1 MEVENVLI
9 PAINPLA
16 AGYSEGDPEIQK
28 HFHYDFRSG
37 GDYKQ
42 RLNELARRPFLREEL
57 AEYISSFM
65 KPFPS
70 SDKVAQS
77 LEKLRFPNSAVV
89 IGGQQAGILTG
100 PLYTIHKI
108 ISIIVLSRKKERE
121 LGIPVVP
128 VFWIAGEDHDYQ
140 EVNHVFLPYA
150 DQIEKYVYPEKI
162 RGKRMISDCPVN
174 KEICMQWT
182 KSLIAK
188 LGETEYTN
196 ELLQMLEEAALRSQT
211 FVDYFAFLIMS
222 LFKDHGLLI
231 VDSGDP
237 GLRQLEKHIFV
248 QQIESAGQILKAV
261 RSQQEILSR
270 DGFTKAIDLHE
281 KSANLFFYD
290 KANDGRIL
298 LTYDER
304 RKMFSGKNGFPSFS
318 IDELF
323 EMARESPEKLS
334 NNVVTRPLT
343 QELLFPTLAFIAGPG
358 EIAYWAEL
366 KQVFELFQIKM
377 PVIVPRLNITLL
389 ERNIESLLGKLG
401 LDAPRILQKGAR
413 AVKESFING
422 VKNQN
427 ISSIFAEMKRQLQ
440 RNYQLLAGKVERDV
454 GSLLPLIRKNEV
466 LLMKQ
471 LDFLQ
476 EKMEEAFLMKDVHQ
490 LRKIGRIENS
500 LRPFGWPQERI
511 WNVLYFLNKYGLNFA
526 DELCE
531 LLYDFDGNHKI
542 VKL

>member
-1 MEVENVLI
+1 
-9 PAINPLA
+9 
-16 AGYSEGDPEIQK
+16 
-28 HFHYDFRSG
+28 
-37 GDYKQ
+37 
-42 RLNELARRPFLREEL
+42 
-57 AEYISSFM
+57 
-65 KPFPS
+65 
-70 SDKVAQS
+70 
-77 LEKLRFPNSAVV
+77 
-89 IGGQQAGILTG
+89 
-100 PLYTIHKI
+100 
-108 ISIIVLSRKKERE
+108 KERE

-140 EVNHVFLPYA
+140 EVNHVFFPYA

-222 LFKDHGLLI
+222 LFNDHGLLI

-366 KQVFELFQIKM
+366 K
-377 PVIVPRLNITLL
+377 
-389 ERNIESLLGKLG
+389 
-401 LDAPRILQKGAR
+401 
-413 AVKESFING
+413 
-422 VKNQN
+422 
-427 ISSIFAEMKRQLQ
+427 
-440 RNYQLLAGKVERDV
+440 
-454 GSLLPLIRKNEV
+454 
-466 LLMKQ
+466 
-471 LDFLQ
+471 
-476 EKMEEAFLMKDVHQ
+476 
-490 LRKIGRIENS
+490 
-500 LRPFGWPQERI
+500 
-511 WNVLYFLNKYGLNFA
+511 
-526 DELCE
+526 
-531 LLYDFDGNHKI
+531 
-542 VKL
+542 